1 MWIGFRA
8 SDSSDANPFLKMKTA
23 RFSAN
28 HSVKTRRDPAVLLP
42 RAGELTCESGSLN
55 DVIGA
60 LTRSQLMAVLD
71 SEGLWLETNVVF
83 ERVTGY
89 ASEEI
94 QGQHHRMVLE
104 RTHSMGPGYDAFWEA
119 LREGEVQ
126 SGEFHWVG
134 NGGRAVSIAGSYT
147 PILSEDD
154 VLERVV
160 FLGIDVTASRVEEQV
175 RANIINQTCI
185 ISETDLKGVIT
196 SVNGKFCEVS
206 QYRPDE
212 LLGRPHNVT
221 RHPDMPRDVFRAM
234 WATIG
239 RGEMFRGVVK
249 NRAKDGTPYYVD
261 AVVAPVLG
269 DNGKPRKYIGIRYD
283 ITAAETERQNM
294 RGVFH
299 AIDLSFAYAEFAPDG
314 TILSVNDKFLG
325 LSGFSVPDLEGK
337 PHDLLCEMSDLE
349 RPKIFALWDRL
360 RGGQAVSGEFRR
372 RGRSGEPIWLQG
384 VYSPVVDETGRVLK
398 VVLVAMDVADAVRHR
413 QDMER
418 VLADVSRNAVT
429 LSAASEELSANSQ
442 TMVSNAQS
450 TASQAGMVSAA
461 AQQVSSSVQTVARGA
476 EAMRVSISEIDK
488 SANEAAKVAAVAV
501 SAADSASEL
510 MEKLGASS
518 AQVGNV
524 IRTITT
530 IAHQTNL
537 LALNATIEAAR
548 AGESG
553 KGFAVVAHEVK
564 ELAKATATAT
574 DDISE
579 MIETIQ
585 NDTIRAVSAIS
596 EIHEVITQ
604 INAFQGT
611 IAKAVR
617 AQTATTAEISRNVS
631 EAASGSNE
639 IARNIVHVAEA
650 AEGTTQ
656 GANDTER
663 AALELAKLAA
673 EQQRMA
679 DRFEK

>member
-1 MWIGFRA
+1 M
-8 SDSSDANPFLKMKTA
+8 MKTA
-23 RFSAN
+23 RLSAN
-28 HSVKTRRDPAVLLP
+28 RSVKPLRNAAALSPKSKAGD
-42 RAGELTCESGSLN
+42 RAGGTGSM
-55 DVIGA
+55 DAVIGA
-60 LTRSQLMAVLD
+60 VTRSQAVAVLD
-71 SEGLWLETNVVF
+71 ADGAWLETNSVF
-83 ERVTGY
+83 QRVTGY
-89 ASEEI
+89 SAEELA
-94 QGQHHRMVLE
+94 GHHHRMVLE
-104 RTHSMGPGYDAFWEA
+104 RTDSMGRGYETFWKA

-126 SGEFHWVG
+126 SGEYRWVG
-134 NGGRAVSIAGSYT
+134 SGGRSVWIAGSYT
-147 PILSEDD
+147 PILSEDEA
-154 VLERVV
+154 LERVI

-175 RANIINQTCI
+175 RANILNQTCL

-206 QYRPDE
+206 QYRAEE

-221 RHPDMPRDVFRAM
+221 RHPDMPREVFRAM
-234 WATIG
+234 WSTIG

-269 DNGKPRKYIGIRYD
+269 EKGKPRKYIGIRYD

-314 TILSVNDKFLG
+314 KILSVNDKFLG
-325 LSGFSVPDLEGK
+325 LSGFLASDLEGK
-337 PHDLLCEMSDLE
+337 PHDLLCEMKEEEL
-349 RPKIFALWDRL
+349 PKILELWDRL
-360 RGGQAVSGEFRR
+360 RMGQAVSGEFRR
-372 RGRSGEPIWLQG
+372 RGRSGESFWLQG
-384 VYSPVVDETGRVLK
+384 VYSPVVDETGRVMK

-413 QDMER
+413 QEMEQ
-418 VLADVSRNAVT
+418 VLSDVSRNAVT

-442 TMVSNAQS
+442 TMVSNAQA

-461 AQQVSSSVQTVARGA
+461 AQEVSSSVQTVARGA
-476 EAMRVSISEIDK
+476 EAMRLSIREIDK
-488 SANEAAKVAAVAV
+488 SANEAAKVASVAV
-501 SAADSASEL
+501 SAAASASEL
-510 MEKLGASS
+510 MEKLGSSS
-518 AQVGNV
+518 AQVGHV

-553 KGFAVVAHEVK
+553 KGFAVVANEVK
-564 ELAKATATAT
+564 ELAKATAMAT
-574 DDISE
+574 DDISD

-585 NDTIRAVSAIS
+585 SDTTRAVSAIS

-604 INAFQGT
+604 MNAFQGT

-639 IARNIVHVAEA
+639 IARNIVQVAEA
-650 AEGTTQ
+650 AESTTQ

-673 EQQRMA
+673 AQQRMA
-679 DRFEK
+679 DRVER